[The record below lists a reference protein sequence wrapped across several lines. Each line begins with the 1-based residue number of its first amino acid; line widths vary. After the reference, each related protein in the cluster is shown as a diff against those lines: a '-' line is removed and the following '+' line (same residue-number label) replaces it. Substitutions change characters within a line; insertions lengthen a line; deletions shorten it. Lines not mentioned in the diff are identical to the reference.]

1 MHLFGAEALEQLF
14 FSSALPGRE
23 TRARPARREAI
34 SGFDLVFLESVKALE
49 GSQGGKWASI
59 RSW

>member
-49 GSQGGKWASI
+49 GSQGGKWA
-59 RSW
+59 